1 MQLGLENYTSFKVK
15 NVKRIKGNYG
25 FLVVLK
31 YDDETEKTQQHAG
44 FSNKEDA
51 EKAREIIIGKLH
63 ERKYL
68 VYGSILFKDYVRH
81 WLDDDIKMRVG
92 SYNTYYSYNS
102 VVNNHIVS
110 VLGNKMMKMINS
122 ADIVR
127 LYKKVGDYSSSVAEQ
142 VKTIMKTC
150 LDFAASEKA
159 VETNMALGVRM
170 PKKAKT
176 NNYHSRTIEVEKTL
190 TKEQV
195 FKLIEGSKNSKIYLM
210 LLFNV
215 VMGLRCSEII
225 GIKYSDIDF
234 INQKLTIRRQ
244 LGRDIKKD
252 DSELDAK
259 TLTKQEVRTKTP
271 SSVRTIDIP
280 DIVYEAILKQRKYYQ
295 ACKSRRKTAFQDL
308 GYVCCSSY
316 GRPRSKN
323 YHYEHFKQLLKELDL
338 PDVRWH
344 DLRGTC
350 ATLLLMQGISPKAIA
365 KNLGHSTE
373 IVTVDNYIDKSKLS
387 VIKLDKLDSFIDSV
401 VPKTNCEEED
411 KDFSKVII
419 DVSEFF

>member
-1 MQLGLENYTSFKVK
+1 MV
-15 NVKRIKGNYG
+15 
-25 FLVVLK
+25 
-31 YDDETEKTQQHAG
+31 
-44 FSNKEDA
+44 
-51 EKAREIIIGKLH
+51 
-63 ERKYL
+63 
-68 VYGSILFKDYVRH
+68 
-81 WLDDDIKMRVG
+81 
-92 SYNTYYSYNS
+92 
-102 VVNNHIVS
+102 
-110 VLGNKMMKMINS
+110 INIS
-122 ADIVR
+122 
-127 LYKKVGDYSSSVAEQ
+127 Q
-142 VKTIMKTC
+142 TC
-150 LDFAASEKA
+150 LDFAVSEKA

-176 NNYHSRTIEVEKTL
+176 NNYHSRTIEVERTL

-411 KDFSKVII
+411 KDFSRVII

>member
-1 MQLGLENYTSFKVK
+1 
-15 NVKRIKGNYG
+15 
-25 FLVVLK
+25 
-31 YDDETEKTQQHAG
+31 
-44 FSNKEDA
+44 
-51 EKAREIIIGKLH
+51 
-63 ERKYL
+63 
-68 VYGSILFKDYVRH
+68 
-81 WLDDDIKMRVG
+81 MRVG

-127 LYKKVGDYSSSVAEQ
+127 LYKKVGDYSPSVAEQ

-150 LDFAASEKA
+150 LDLAVSEKA

>member
-1 MQLGLENYTSFKVK
+1 MYDKSQYAKAIEQLEQTTDYKETGKYLDKCRME
-15 NVKRIKGNYG
+15 
-25 FLVVLK
+25 LK
-31 YDDETEKTQQHAG
+31 YEKFDYDSFTTLGDDSVATMT
-44 FSNKEDA
+44 NKEI
-51 EKAREIIIGKLH
+51 REYM
-63 ERKYL
+63 EECMNAMYSSW
-68 VYGSILFKDYVRH
+68 YRH
-81 WLDDDIKMRVG
+81 DQ
-92 SYNTYYSYNS
+92 NNES
-102 VVNNHIVS
+102 VVIDKYFMDGKEYGIASWGGEGNFTEFDIYYMDDVENKIHISLSPDFVYMD
-110 VLGNKMMKMINS
+110 VADEAPMMLSIGEM
-122 ADIVR
+122 
-127 LYKKVGDYSSSVAEQ
+127 LYYNYSSDQAEEYAELNEAHQ
-142 VKTIMKTC
+142 E
-150 LDFAASEKA
+150 A
-159 VETNMALGVRM
+159 
-170 PKKAKT
+170 
-176 NNYHSRTIEVEKTL
+176 IEAQQPQH
-190 TKEQV
+190 TKEV

-308 GYVCCSSY
+308 RYVCCSSY

>member
-1 MQLGLENYTSFKVK
+1 M
-15 NVKRIKGNYG
+15 
-25 FLVVLK
+25 
-31 YDDETEKTQQHAG
+31 
-44 FSNKEDA
+44 
-51 EKAREIIIGKLH
+51 
-63 ERKYL
+63 
-68 VYGSILFKDYVRH
+68 
-81 WLDDDIKMRVG
+81 
-92 SYNTYYSYNS
+92 
-102 VVNNHIVS
+102 NNHIVS

-150 LDFAASEKA
+150 LDFAVSEKA

-170 PKKAKT
+170 PKKTKT

>member
-1 MQLGLENYTSFKVK
+1 MDDVENKIHISLSPDFVYMDVADEAPMMLS
-15 NVKRIKGNYG
+15 IGEMMYYNYSNEQAEEYAE
-25 FLVVLK
+25 LN
-31 YDDETEKTQQHAG
+31 EAHQEAIEAQQPQH
-44 FSNKEDA
+44 
-51 EKAREIIIGKLH
+51 
-63 ERKYL
+63 
-68 VYGSILFKDYVRH
+68 
-81 WLDDDIKMRVG
+81 
-92 SYNTYYSYNS
+92 
-102 VVNNHIVS
+102 
-110 VLGNKMMKMINS
+110 
-122 ADIVR
+122 
-127 LYKKVGDYSSSVAEQ
+127 
-142 VKTIMKTC
+142 
-150 LDFAASEKA
+150 
-159 VETNMALGVRM
+159 
-170 PKKAKT
+170 
-176 NNYHSRTIEVEKTL
+176 
-190 TKEQV
+190 TKEV

>member
-1 MQLGLENYTSFKVK
+1 MQLGLNNYTSFKVK
-15 NVKRIKGNYG
+15 NIKKIKGNYG

-31 YDDETEKTQQHAG
+31 YDDGTEKTQQHAG

-51 EKAREIIIGKLH
+51 EAAQDIIKGQL
-63 ERKYL
+63 RKKEYL

-102 VVNNHIVS
+102 VVKNHIIP
-110 VLGNKMMKMINS
+110 VLGNKMMRKINS

-127 LYKKVGDYSSSVAEQ
+127 LYKKVGDYSPSVAEQ
-142 VKTIMKTC
+142 VKTIMKFC
-150 LDFAASEKA
+150 LDLAVNEKA

-259 TLTKQEVRTKTP
+259 TFTKQEVRTKTP

-280 DIVYEAILKQRKYYQ
+280 DIVYDAILKQRKYYQ
-295 ACKSRRKTAFQDL
+295 ACKSRRKTAFQDM

-323 YHYEHFKQLLKELDL
+323 YHFEHFKRLLKELDL

-350 ATLLLMQGISPKAIA
+350 ATLLLMQGISSKAIA
-365 KNLGHSTE
+365 KNLGHSAE
-373 IVTVDNYIDKSKLS
+373 IVTVDNYIDDSKLS
-387 VIKLDKLDSFIDSV
+387 VIKLNKLDSYIDSV
-401 VPKTNCEEED
+401 IPKTICEEED
-411 KDFSKVII
+411 NDFSKVTI
-419 DVSEFF
+419 DVSEYF

>member
-1 MQLGLENYTSFKVK
+1 MS
-15 NVKRIKGNYG
+15 R
-25 FLVVLK
+25 
-31 YDDETEKTQQHAG
+31 
-44 FSNKEDA
+44 
-51 EKAREIIIGKLH
+51 R
-63 ERKYL
+63 
-68 VYGSILFKDYVRH
+68 
-81 WLDDDIKMRVG
+81 
-92 SYNTYYSYNS
+92 
-102 VVNNHIVS
+102 
-110 VLGNKMMKMINS
+110 
-122 ADIVR
+122 
-127 LYKKVGDYSSSVAEQ
+127 
-142 VKTIMKTC
+142 KTI
-150 LDFAASEKA
+150 
-159 VETNMALGVRM
+159 
-170 PKKAKT
+170 
-176 NNYHSRTIEVEKTL
+176 
-190 TKEQV
+190 
-195 FKLIEGSKNSKIYLM
+195 
-210 LLFNV
+210 
-215 VMGLRCSEII
+215 
-225 GIKYSDIDF
+225 
-234 INQKLTIRRQ
+234 
-244 LGRDIKKD
+244 KD
-252 DSELDAK
+252 DSELEAK

-323 YHYEHFKQLLKELDL
+323 YHYEHFKQLLKEQDL

-365 KNLGHSTE
+365 KNLGHSTV

-411 KDFSKVII
+411 KDFSMVII

>member
-1 MQLGLENYTSFKVK
+1 
-15 NVKRIKGNYG
+15 
-25 FLVVLK
+25 
-31 YDDETEKTQQHAG
+31 
-44 FSNKEDA
+44 
-51 EKAREIIIGKLH
+51 
-63 ERKYL
+63 
-68 VYGSILFKDYVRH
+68 
-81 WLDDDIKMRVG
+81 
-92 SYNTYYSYNS
+92 
-102 VVNNHIVS
+102 
-110 VLGNKMMKMINS
+110 
-122 ADIVR
+122 
-127 LYKKVGDYSSSVAEQ
+127 
-142 VKTIMKTC
+142 
-150 LDFAASEKA
+150 
-159 VETNMALGVRM
+159 
-170 PKKAKT
+170 
-176 NNYHSRTIEVEKTL
+176 
-190 TKEQV
+190 
-195 FKLIEGSKNSKIYLM
+195 M

-252 DSELDAK
+252 DTELDAK